1 MAESRV
7 LHEDEWGEILDR
19 PGEGVI
25 EIRWYDSTADID
37 SQGFNRFLAVFAD
50 FVLDKRRPR
59 ILVDST
65 AFKMDPAEM
74 DLEWR
79 NVNIIPKYNEAGVER
94 FAFHV
99 PPGMPAVGAPP
110 APDGPADFPTAWFA
124 TRREA
129 IAWLRG

>member
-1 MAESRV
+1 V

-19 PGEGVI
+19 PGEGML
-25 EIRWYDSTADID
+25 EIRWYDSTSDID
-37 SQGFNRFLAVFAD
+37 GQEFNQFLAAFTD
-50 FVLDKRRPR
+50 FVLDKRRPK
-59 ILVDST
+59 ILVDAT
-65 AFKMDPAEM
+65 AFKMDPAKI

-79 NVNIIPKYNEAGVER
+79 NINVIPKYNEAGVER

-99 PPGMPAVGAPP
+99 PPAMPAVGAPP